1 MLYTCIIIQYIQYV
15 VTGYFSYASG
25 MALGTSG
32 CNWLDVQVAQLFGN
46 YLNNYWIDF
55 HALSSDIH
63 GQ

>member
-1 MLYTCIIIQYIQYV
+1 MLYTWIIIQYIQYV

-46 YLNNYWIDF
+46 YLNNY
-55 HALSSDIH
+55 
-63 GQ
+63 